1 MLISHKHKFITI
13 DVPKTAT
20 RSLRETLL
28 PQSVIDIVGEPNL
41 NADFYQH
48 GTAQQCFN
56 SFQKL
61 NKNFSEYF
69 SFTIVRN
76 PWDRYYSF
84 FKYLKHK
91 SELYSNS
98 KLMGDYLSSKS
109 HVWQHSG
116 LYQNWINQ
124 EINYCRQA
132 FDLLSSSG
140 NDQTALKNII
150 LENNSQDSYYCDKNG
165 EIMVSH
171 IAKFENLNKEFELLC
186 NKVNVNYSPLFHGNK
201 STIKSSYHDAY
212 TQDTIDLVA
221 KKEGVVIKLK
231 NYGYISQT

>member
-13 DVPKTAT
+13 DIPKTGT
-20 RSLRETLL
+20 RSLRETFV
-28 PQSVIDIVGEPNL
+28 PQNIIDIVGEPNL

-48 GTAQQCFN
+48 GTAQQCLN
-56 SFQKL
+56 SLQEL
-61 NKNFSEYF
+61 NKNFADYF

-84 FKYLKHK
+84 FKYFKEYAK
-91 SELYSNS
+91 KYKNKDESITWNAPE
-98 KLMGDYLSSKS
+98 
-109 HVWQHSG
+109 
-116 LYQNWINQ
+116 INQ
-124 EINYCRQA
+124 GKMCEELFANKTDEIVLR
-132 FDLLSSSG
+132 S
-140 NDQTALKNII
+140 II
-150 LENNSQDSYYCDKNG
+150 LNNSCQSDYYTNENG